1 MEEKS
6 GKWVKNKSII
16 QEMKKNNLYSLHGP
30 FDSFKKDLHVLY
42 KFGIY
47 SLLNYKFWN
56 LTPFFSIHKLF
67 LSIS

>member
-1 MEEKS
+1 MDHL
-6 GKWVKNKSII
+6 ILL
-16 QEMKKNNLYSLHGP
+16 KKICMYCI
-30 FDSFKKDLHVLY
+30 

>member
-1 MEEKS
+1 
-6 GKWVKNKSII
+6 
-16 QEMKKNNLYSLHGP
+16 MKKDNLYSLHGP
-30 FDSFKKDLHVLY
+30 FDSLKKDLHVLY